1 MPDQEVLLKEAQHL
15 CATAEK
21 IAVLS
26 GAGISAESGIPTYRT
41 SQTGLWEQ
49 FDPQTLATPEAW
61 RRDHQMVWAWYLWR
75 NSLVRDVQPNIAHHT
90 LAKWQEY
97 ADVRICTQNVD
108 DLHERA
114 GSTQVE
120 HVHGTLFHFI
130 CSECRKDYPDT
141 VDIPTTE
148 VFRAEPP
155 ACPYCGAPIRPDIV
169 WFGEMLP
176 QRPWEHSV
184 IAAEQ
189 CDVYLV
195 VGTSAVVQPAATLP
209 RIAAHSGA
217 PVIEINPA
225 RTPES
230 GLCDISLRMS
240 ASDALPPFLA
250 ARQNAAGE
258 KTTT

>member
-169 WFGEMLP
+169 WFGEMVP
-176 QRPWEHSV
+176 MMEVAITETMNADYFMV
-184 IAAEQ
+184 IGTS
-189 CDVYLV
+189 LV
-195 VGTSAVVQPAATLP
+195 VYPAASLIDYVGDHVPKVIIDPNIPTLREDP
-209 RIAAHSGA
+209 SMKFFKETARDRRAH
-217 PVIEINPA
+217 V
-225 RTPES
+225 
-230 GLCDISLRMS
+230 
-240 ASDALPPFLA
+240 
-250 ARQNAAGE
+250 
-258 KTTT
+258 